1 MLRKLYNFFS
11 PILSSLER
19 FDHVLHFWQQA
30 KDPAITTP
38 SDKMKSMGGD
48 GDDSL
53 DNGDESLTP
62 TSGMKRILFSQ
73 SLKGNPLLN
82 PESGQ
87 VLEYKFFPQHRENIT
102 AQQFDG
108 IIEHNLVQM
117 EREHI
122 R

>member
-1 MLRKLYNFFS
+1 LF

-19 FDHVLHFWQQA
+19 FNHVLHFWQQA

-38 SDKMKSMGGD
+38 GDKMKSLYN
-48 GDDSL
+48 GDD
-53 DNGDESLTP
+53 SLTP
-62 TSGMKRILFSQ
+62 TSGMKRTLFSQ

-82 PESGQ
+82 PESGRL
-87 VLEYKFFPQHRENIT
+87 VEYKFSPQHLENIT
-102 AQQFDG
+102 AQQFGG

>member
-1 MLRKLYNFFS
+1 
-11 PILSSLER
+11 
-19 FDHVLHFWQQA
+19 
-30 KDPAITTP
+30 
-38 SDKMKSMGGD
+38 MKSMGGD

-62 TSGMKRILFSQ
+62 TNSL

-87 VLEYKFFPQHRENIT
+87 VLEYMFFPQHRENIT
-102 AQQFDG
+102 AQQFGG